1 METALSSMLASLGT
15 AGAGFFFLWFVMQ
28 RYFKHMDQI
37 TEQLSAMV
45 TETRGLTSKVD
56 CLQTT
61 QTLQQEL
68 TRQHTNQIENMGDE
82 ISGVQLSLTE
92 LLKEARKVPFGAIAI
107 SKGYLTNAQ
116 VKEILQEQSELH
128 KHR

>member
-1 METALSSMLASLGT
+1 MESVIANALSGLGF
-15 AGAGFFFLWFVMQ
+15 AGVGFGFLWAFMQ

-37 TEQLSAMV
+37 TEQLGAMV
-45 TETRGLTSKVD
+45 AETRGLISKVD

-68 TRQHTNQIENMGDE
+68 TRQHTNQIENMSGE
-82 ISGVQLSLTE
+82 INGVHRSLTE
-92 LLKEARKVPFGAIAI
+92 LLMEARKVPFGAIAI